1 MTFAEWLTYT
11 PTIDEEFELEK
22 TARCIL
28 EDDDHKEIAK
38 LCSALV
44 KQNFYQQ
51 KLLEQTIRHVAELDA
66 IIACW
71 EDVKPPKT
79 WFQKLKERWGLTG
92 C

>member
-1 MTFAEWLTYT
+1 MAFAEWLVYT

-28 EDDDHKEIAK
+28 EDDDHEEIAK
-38 LCSALV
+38 LCSSLV

-71 EDVKPPKT
+71 EDVKPQKT
-79 WFQKLKERWGLTG
+79 WLQKLKERWGLTG

>member
-1 MTFAEWLTYT
+1 MTFAEWLTYP

-28 EDDDHKEIAK
+28 EDEDHEQIAR
-38 LCSALV
+38 LCSSLV

-71 EDVKPPKT
+71 EDVKPQKT

>member
-1 MTFAEWLTYT
+1 MAFAEWLVYK
-11 PTIDEEFELEK
+11 PSLEEELELEK

-28 EDDDHKEIAK
+28 EDDNHQEIAT
-38 LCSALV
+38 LCSILV

-71 EDVKPPKT
+71 ENVEPKKT
-79 WFQKLKERWGLTG
+79 WLQKLRERWGLTG
-92 C
+92 G